1 MLKPN
6 KCVQLTV
13 VMYKDQNVCFPRDIT
28 ATIWTSAKHQLP
40 FAVCVFIA
48 KQISFNVLTSVP
60 IFVLQSKK
68 I

>member
-1 MLKPN
+1 MRLIPQRLY
-6 KCVQLTV
+6 CYDLLQSTGYL
-13 VMYKDQNVCFPRDIT
+13 
-28 ATIWTSAKHQLP
+28 

-60 IFVLQSKK
+60 PPIFVLQSKK